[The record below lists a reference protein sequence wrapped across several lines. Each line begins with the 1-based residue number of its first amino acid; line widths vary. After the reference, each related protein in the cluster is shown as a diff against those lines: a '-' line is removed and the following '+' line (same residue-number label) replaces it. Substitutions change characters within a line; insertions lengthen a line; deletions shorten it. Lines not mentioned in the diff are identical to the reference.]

1 MRARPC
7 CDAGGGIN
15 DDTGCTF
22 NKICADMPIRRIVC
36 DATTCTCFVEDEPFA
51 TCPVEDACVEVH
63 ETAKR
68 AMECCD
74 F

>member
-1 MRARPC
+1 
-7 CDAGGGIN
+7 
-15 DDTGCTF
+15 
-22 NKICADMPIRRIVC
+22 MPIRRIVC